1 TKEAVYRSGALARV
15 PWGKHQLP
23 GILARSVLTEH
34 RDAYGRPFALL
45 HYPATKHYVAVLR
58 AEPDG
63 MSLVDQETVDQRVA
77 HWGHW
82 LSNLGTEP
90 GLDAASVTVE
100 TAPDSGSQLRREIA
114 SNLDE
119 GAP

>member
-1 TKEAVYRSGALARV
+1 
-15 PWGKHQLP
+15 
-23 GILARSVLTEH
+23 ARSVLTEH

-119 GAP
+119 GAPELAKAMFSEVMATYPSGSATVRGY